1 MPLNEITIGP
11 LEEAGKQ
18 LEEAANISIGPLEE
32 AGAPT
37 ESTIATQPTDG
48 YTPSTGYAGIPSRVL
63 VGAPVRGIAAGI
75 GGLVKTAEVLFGID
89 TESFQETAKIV
100 EEAATPKE
108 PSKVPF
114 IGTIEAGTAS
124 TLQAAVMGAPGA
136 IVGATT
142 HPVAG
147 FVASAGLTFGA
158 AQYYDFMKDI
168 EDTAIANNA
177 TPEEVAQAKEA
188 VKKYGVLSGAMEG
201 GGEALTAGLAWV
213 GGGLL
218 RAPAKAIAKPAIKG
232 IITNLAK
239 FAGVATAE
247 ITGEEATTASE
258 YGFQKLAY
266 DKIREM
272 FPNWSTPEQPSL
284 SEQMKQTAGTTLV
297 QFLEM
302 AGVAALLRG
311 KGKVGVAAAR
321 KETVAKKVDELA
333 AKYNISGET
342 ATTAADE
349 MVAPPVEE
357 RAARAIKVLDEK
369 ITKTRK
375 KKTTK
380 EKVVEDIKV
389 AEKATTV
396 VPEGEPEQ
404 WGLRT
409 PLEIV
414 TPVAPTEAAPTEVTP
429 TKVEKQKKARKSK
442 KELVVP
448 IISQDDLAAVG
459 TEIAAKTGIPV
470 ETVTTEQIM
479 EATGVDKTEAKA
491 IVNTA
496 IRSEKGWN
504 VGEALSTPS
513 VVEEPA
519 PAGVKEV
526 TTPTVPVTIDE
537 ATETVYHGTNTVF
550 LPGIQQEGLQP
561 TSLRDILVDTMN
573 KVGVKGRQRAQFIN
587 RLKEEKGG
595 YWSMAILKG
604 PTSRP
609 FGDKL
614 LFFTKDLNVAKDY
627 AKWAGEAVQNALM
640 YLMDSDVITQEQKD
654 IANKIYKSNE
664 AGLPIIIETILPKSI
679 VGVGVGDISVNFPIR
694 EFKVTEGQAIEVQA
708 VPEPRSVQE
717 LNTVDT
723 AKSKELVA
731 KVKKIRGGDFHELIS
746 RLVDPRREGMTPTE
760 VATIKGMDELFQ
772 EAGVPDNMRIA
783 AVKAVALD
791 AGVLTGEDLAFER
804 LNTSIEFDTLV
815 DQEYDRLVDFGRATE
830 LENLG
835 LTEEQIDIALEEE
848 ARTNAE
854 LAMQKKFSVAE
865 EDISDHELAD
875 VESAKIET
883 ELTSQAVEEDL
894 SSEVDEEV
902 VEEVPV
908 EFKTKREALA
918 ERNKKDN
925 PENWTINKA
934 AERKWSLSRTTPA
947 VVESIDKAIVG
958 HPLYQT
964 KKEADAAVAVLQQ
977 MGRAP
982 DKFTNTRAFLDSIR
996 AAISSTYYN
1005 KGNIKEVF
1013 PVLNTL
1019 LVDLKQ
1025 QSGKFDGDTKTI
1037 KELVEYA
1044 GQVSS
1049 YATKVAESFNLKPGF
1064 PVESIG
1070 EQELGY
1076 SNYLDML
1083 QQDVKA
1089 KQQSGLV
1096 YTAKDWIGRIIN
1108 SRFADP
1114 YTRRVLGVILD
1125 DPLLVNVLDRVP
1137 VDFVNKTNLGTSH
1150 YNPTSNWITFSKH
1163 ALMSRDIGGSTLHE
1177 VWHALTS
1184 NALYNTPEFNTAITN
1199 LREEALS
1206 YIPAVDADI
1215 LAVINPIQFN
1225 EHAKNNTLFTPYEE
1239 GGLGLS
1245 DPTLQNIYYGLL
1257 SNDEFISMSCEDS
1270 QFQEFLSFPSP
1281 IAEMKTTP
1289 PPSIWKRLMGYVHQ
1303 YILRNLGMNEVE
1315 QTMLG
1320 EVIKTTTKYT
1330 EMYWKDTPSR
1340 LDSPRRTSARAR
1352 RDVMMEAVHYD
1363 KTHTKMDE
1371 ILSAIQNKELVMPS
1385 KKPRDASFLSEWIV
1399 SPEAV
1404 SAIMA
1409 DPRANEMAGMAIDA
1423 VDDWHFRRSVG
1434 FEELDRIRGN
1444 FSEAERVEITK
1455 VMKRVESGTPLS
1467 QIKAPDN
1474 IKEAAG
1480 DLFKLTEA
1488 YRERMKENKRTLLI
1502 RSLNQTSQRIFH
1514 DVLIKG
1520 VDVNESTKKWNSYA
1534 RKINNARNKFI
1545 KAGNL
1550 TNLPNREAITT
1561 YASVR
1566 ASLKEYVDID
1576 SWGFNDYVTHA
1587 MRGNIVIT
1595 QDIEGEH
1602 IPVSVGETTKQA
1614 LDRAIDILR
1623 NSRVDEPTQLFIET
1637 DFHLDREMTQLVSTR
1652 QYQAIKSRV
1661 MKAMKTEA
1669 AELQL
1674 GLNKAAANKVLNK
1687 VFSIKPRN
1695 IWNQFTLER
1704 ENVLLGEEDIFTIMP
1719 SYVHMMEKE
1728 MALSPCVQ
1736 YFRKHIDEFNNRPH
1750 IKTILEQQLARSR
1763 GKYWKADELADAT
1776 MRQLGLY
1783 VGEARATIQQWLGKE
1798 NAIAIPPEW
1807 SEKPFTASRF
1817 VRRATSLE
1825 ANIKLGY
1832 RTVASLTNLASGMGH
1847 VWVKTSLKYMYN
1859 AMQIL
1864 RTDEGQAFMKKYAP
1878 NLGTSLASNEA
1889 GIKSNAR
1896 WWTPLGTFQKAETP
1910 NREMSFVATYLMGRD
1925 QGLNEVAAVEFA
1937 KRGVRLQQF
1946 NYNIASLPRI
1956 LTGPGGKLI
1965 GQFKSYLVK
1974 EIEFIRTLT
1983 PGEWVKYLG
1992 VQLALGGP
2000 RGMMITLKSLPP
2012 LIIIN
2017 ALINGMRGGGD
2028 WLDDMEEW
2036 MNVNLPRF
2044 SRGVF
2049 GYFGIDASG
2058 PASFQFP
2065 TDMKSWMGVAVSD
2078 VITFGKEVA
2087 WPFMKG
2093 EEYVKW
2099 GLWKASKQAV
2109 PVWKIWS
2116 EMIVATYHDDYIWD
2130 DRGYKMYKIES
2141 PGDWIKAAGGFKPLR
2156 WGIAQLQNRI
2166 IADQIKEEQD
2176 RANNIVLNAV
2186 MSRKRLGDDGVV
2198 QQIVRDCMTYKVS
2211 PDSLISAMKTAEM
2224 DQSMRMTLRA
2234 KLASR
2239 LDVWQ
2244 RQRAAARAIQ
2254 GTP

>member
-1 MPLNEITIGP
+1 MPSNEITIGP
-11 LEEAGKQ
+11 LEETGKQ
-18 LEEAANISIGPLEE
+18 LAESTDISIGSIEE
-32 AGAPT
+32 VGAPT
-37 ESTIATQPTDG
+37 ELATTPQPTGG
-48 YTPSTGYAGIPSRVL
+48 YAPSTGITGIPSRLL
-63 VGAPVRGIAAGI
+63 VGAPVRGIATGI
-75 GGLVKTAEVLFGID
+75 GGLAKTAEVLFGID
-89 TESFQETAKIV
+89 TESFQEAAKTV

-114 IGTIEAGTAS
+114 IGTIESGTVS
-124 TLQAAVMGAPGA
+124 TGQAAVLGAPGA
-136 IVGATT
+136 VIGAGT
-142 HPVAG
+142 HPVVG
-147 FVASAGLTFGA
+147 FAASAGLTFGSVE
-158 AQYYDFMKDI
+158 YHDFMKDI
-168 EDTAIANNA
+168 EDTAVANGA
-177 TPEEVAQAKEA
+177 TPEEIAKAKEA
-188 VKKYGVLSGAMEG
+188 VKKYAVISGSLEG
-201 GGEALTAGLAWV
+201 GGEALTAGMAWA

-218 RAPAKAIAKPAIKG
+218 RAPVKAVVKPIIKN
-232 IITNLAK
+232 TTVALAK
-239 FAGVATAE
+239 MAGIALTE
-247 ITGEEATTASE
+247 ITGEEVTTVGE
-258 YGFQKLAY
+258 YGAKGAAYNKL
-266 DKIREM
+266 REM

-302 AGVAALLRG
+302 VGIAALFRG
-311 KGKVGVAAAR
+311 KGKVRVADIR

-349 MVAPPVEE
+349 LVAPPVEE

-375 KKTTK
+375 KKTTA
-380 EKVVEDIKV
+380 EKVVEDVKV
-389 AEKATTV
+389 AEKAATV

-404 WGLRT
+404 WGLRP

-414 TPVAPTEAAPTEVTP
+414 TTPTPAEVTPTEVTP
-429 TKVEKQKKARKSK
+429 TKVEKQKKARKPK
-442 KELVVP
+442 KELVVLVVN
-448 IISQDDLAAVG
+448 QDDLAAAGIEV
-459 TEIAAKTGIPV
+459 AAKVGVPIAD
-470 ETVTTEQIM
+470 VTTEQVM
-479 EATGVDKTEAKA
+479 EVSGVDKTEAKA
-491 IVNTA
+491 IINTA
-496 IRSEKGWN
+496 IRSKKGWN

-513 VVEEPA
+513 VVVEPA
-519 PAGVKEV
+519 PTEVKEV
-526 TTPTVPVTIDE
+526 TTPTVPTM
-537 ATETVYHGTNTVF
+537 ETSDVVD
-550 LPGIQQEGLQP
+550 GIVNKEGKQ
-561 TSLRDILVDTMN
+561 VGAN
-573 KVGVKGRQRAQFIN
+573 KVVPALNDKAGKVYFNEGATVHALIGVP
-587 RLKEEKGG
+587 E
-595 YWSMAILKG
+595 
-604 PTSRP
+604 
-609 FGDKL
+609 
-614 LFFTKDLNVAKDY
+614 
-627 AKWAGEAVQNALM
+627 
-640 YLMDSDVITQEQKD
+640 
-654 IANKIYKSNE
+654 
-664 AGLPIIIETILPKSI
+664 SI
-679 VGVGVGDISVNFPIR
+679 VDEMTAGWISFGKFKTKLSKEDLAGNREVGDSFAYRPKVPI
-694 EFKVTEGQAIEVQA
+694 TEGQAIEAQA

-717 LNTVDT
+717 LNIVDV
-723 AKSKELVA
+723 AKAKELVA
-731 KVKKIRGGDFHELIS
+731 GIKKIGGGDFYKMIE
-746 RLVDPRREGMTPTE
+746 RLVNPREEGMTPTE
-760 VATIKGMDELFQ
+760 VATIEGIDELFN

-791 AGVLTGEDLAFER
+791 AGVLTGEDLALER
-804 LNTSIEFDTLV
+804 LSTSVEFDTLV
-815 DQEYDRLVDFGRATE
+815 GQEYDKLVDGGRLAE

-835 LTEEQIDIALEEE
+835 MTEEQIDVALEEE
-848 ARTNAE
+848 AKTAAE
-854 LAMQKKFSVAE
+854 LKMQGKYNVVE
-865 EDISDHELAD
+865 EDISDHEVAD
-875 VESAKIET
+875 VESAQIEA
-883 ELTSQAVEEDL
+883 ELTSQAIEESV

-902 VEEVPV
+902 TVEAPT

-918 ERNKKDN
+918 ERNKKDS
-925 PENWTINKA
+925 PESWAINKV

-947 VVESIDKAIVG
+947 IVESVDKAIVG

-1064 PVESIG
+1064 PVETIV
-1070 EQELGY
+1070 EQEGRY
-1076 SNYLDML
+1076 TNYLDML
-1083 QQDVKA
+1083 QQDVQNVQRA
-1089 KQQSGLV
+1089 GIV
-1096 YTAKDWIGRIIN
+1096 YTAKNWVEKVVN
-1108 SRFADP
+1108 SRFASP
-1114 YTRRVLGVILD
+1114 YSRKVLGDVLN
-1125 DPLLVNVLDRVP
+1125 DPLLANALDKVG
-1137 VDFVNKTNLGTSH
+1137 VDLANKTNIGTSY
-1150 YNPTSNWITFSKH
+1150 YNPKPNYITFSKQ
-1163 ALMSRDIGGSTLHE
+1163 ALENRDIGNSTLHE

-1184 NALYNTPEFNTAITN
+1184 NALYESPEFNDAITR

-1215 LAVINPIQFN
+1215 LMTINTQQFI
-1225 EHAKNNTLFTPYEE
+1225 EYAKVGALYTSYEE

-1245 DPTLQNIYYGLL
+1245 DPTLYNIYYGLL
-1257 SNDEFISMSCEDS
+1257 DNFEFISMSCENS
-1270 QFQEFLSFPSP
+1270 QFQEFLSFKSP
-1281 IAEMKTTP
+1281 TAEKGAIPYTP
-1289 PPSIWKRLMGYVHQ
+1289 IWKRLMGYIHQ
-1303 YILRNLGMNEVE
+1303 YVLRSLGMNEVE
-1315 QTMLG
+1315 QSMLG
-1320 EVIKTTTKYT
+1320 EVIKTTTLYT
-1330 EMYWKDTPSR
+1330 EMYWKDTPSN
-1340 LDSPRRTSARAR
+1340 LDSPRRTSAMAR
-1352 RDVMMEAVHYD
+1352 RDVMVEAKHYD
-1363 KTHTKMDE
+1363 KTHMKMDD
-1371 ILSAIQNKELVMPS
+1371 ILSAIQNKEIVMPR
-1385 KKPRDASFLSEWIV
+1385 KQPRDASFLSEWIV

-1404 SAIMA
+1404 KAVME
-1409 DPRANEMAGMAIDA
+1409 DPRANEMAGMAIDS
-1423 VDDWHFRRSVG
+1423 VDSWHFKRSIG

-1444 FSEAERVEITK
+1444 FSETERVEITK

-1480 DLFKLTEA
+1480 DLFKLQES

-1520 VDVNESTKKWNSYA
+1520 EDVNISTKKWNSYA
-1534 RKINNARNKFI
+1534 RKVNAQRSKFI

-1561 YASVR
+1561 YAAVR
-1566 ASLKEYVDID
+1566 ASLKEYVDIG
-1576 SWGFNDYVTHA
+1576 SWGFDNYVTHA
-1587 MRGNIVIT
+1587 MKGNIVIT
-1595 QDIEGEH
+1595 QDINGKH
-1602 IPVSVGETTKQA
+1602 VPVSVGETTKQA

-1623 NSRVDEPTQLFIET
+1623 NSKPDESPQLFIET

-1661 MKAMKTEA
+1661 MRAMKTEA

-1695 IWNQFTLER
+1695 IWNQFTQER

-1728 MALSPCVQ
+1728 MALSPYIQ

-1750 IKTILEQQLARSR
+1750 IKAILEQQLERSK
-1763 GKYWKADELADAT
+1763 GKYWKADELADSA
-1776 MRQLGLY
+1776 MRQLGLR
-1783 VGEARATIQQWLGKE
+1783 VGEARATIQQWLGKK

-1825 ANIKLGY
+1825 ANAKLGF
-1832 RTVASLTNLASGMGH
+1832 RPVASIVNLASGMGH

-1859 AMQIL
+1859 AVKIL
-1864 RTDEGQAFMKKYAP
+1864 QTDEGQAFMKKYAP

-1925 QGLNEVAAVEFA
+1925 EGLSEVAAVEFA

-2000 RGMMITLKSLPP
+2000 RGMMITIKSLPP

-2028 WLDDMEEW
+2028 WLDDMDEW

-2065 TDMKSWMGVAVSD
+2065 TDIKSWFSVSVSD
-2078 VITFGKEVA
+2078 VINFGKEVA
-2087 WPFMKG
+2087 IPFMKG

-2099 GLWKASKQAV
+2099 GLWKASKQAI
-2109 PVWKIWS
+2109 PIWKIWS
-2116 EMIVATYHDDYIWD
+2116 EMMFATYHDDWIWD
-2130 DRGYKMYKIES
+2130 DQGKKMYKIE
-2141 PGDWIKAAGGFKPLR
+2141 GITDWIKAAGGFKPLR

-2198 QQIVRDCMTYKVS
+2198 QKIVIDCMTYKVS
-2211 PDSLISAMKTAEM
+2211 PDSLISAMK
-2224 DQSMRMTLRA
+2224 QSEIEPGMRSVLKA

-2254 GTP
+2254 GVP